1 MTNLPAKGNSDS
13 MDNVAVTRE
22 EFRQDIGEFLEYIAQ
37 ALGNVSGSYTTET
50 IDPTNI
56 VFQGTPNLA
65 TAAVPVGTDDSTRIP
80 STSWVRDLIEGGT
93 LVGDGQINFNAGNG
107 LTSSGDNATANQTGN
122 TTKTFTVQAADTTVS
137 VAAGGI
143 SVNQT
148 TLNGLYVLRSGSA
161 LTGSLTTPERTI
173 TGAVFDL
180 STGPFWT
187 CGNITV
193 PNPTNAVAGMSGLIR
208 VTAAPSGWG
217 ANFSTAPTPTVFPS
231 IIPFYVESATSIRLG
246 QAVGVA

>member
-37 ALGNVSGSYTTET
+37 ALGNVSGTYSTET
-50 IDPTNI
+50 IDPTDVI
-56 VFQGTPNLA
+56 LQGTPTLDA
-65 TAAVPVGTDDSTRIP
+65 GAIPGVADDSGRIP
-80 STSWVRDLIEGGT
+80 STSWVRDLITGGT
-93 LVGDGQINFNAGNG
+93 VVGDGQINFNAGNG
-107 LTSSGDNATANQTGN
+107 LAETGDNATANQTGS
-122 TTKTFTVQAADTTVS
+122 TTKSFSVQAADTSIT

-148 TLNGLYVLRSGSA
+148 NLDGVYARLDGSA
-161 LTGSLTTPERTI
+161 LSGSLTTPERTI
-173 TGAVFDL
+173 TAGSFDL

-208 VTAAPSGWG
+208 VTAAPAAWG
-217 ANFSTAPTPTVFPS
+217 GNFSTAPTPTVFPS

>member
-37 ALGNVSGSYTTET
+37 ALGNVSGTYTTET
-50 IDPTNI
+50 IDPTD
-56 VFQGTPNLA
+56 VVLQGTPNLD
-65 TAAVPVGTDDSTRIP
+65 TGAVPGATDDSTRIP

-93 LVGDGQINFNAGNG
+93 LVGDGQINFDAGNG
-107 LTSSGDNATANQTGN
+107 LAETGDNATANQTGN
-122 TTKTFTVQAADTTVS
+122 TTKTFSVQAADTSIT

-148 TLNGLYVLRSGSA
+148 NLDGVYVRLDGA
-161 LTGSLTTPERTI
+161 ELTGSLTTPERTI
-173 TGAVFDL
+173 SAVAFDL

-187 CGNITV
+187 CGAITV
-193 PNPTNAVAGMSGLIR
+193 PNPTNAVSGMSGLIR
-208 VTAAPSGWG
+208 VTAAPAGWG
-217 ANFSTAPTPTVFPS
+217 GNFSTAPTPTVFPS

>member
-22 EFRQDIGEFLEYIAQ
+22 QFRQDIGEFLEFIAQ
-37 ALGNVSGSYTTET
+37 ALGNVSGTYTTET
-50 IDPTNI
+50 IDPTSVI
-56 VFQGTPNLA
+56 LQGTPTLDANP
-65 TAAVPVGTDDSTRIP
+65 AAADDSLRIP
-80 STSWVRDLIEGGT
+80 STSWVQDYVSTGGGAP
-93 LVGDGQINFNAGNG
+93 GDGQINFNAGNG
-107 LTSSGDNATANQTGN
+107 LTEAGDNATANQTGN
-122 TTKTFTVQAADTTVS
+122 TTKTFTVQAADGTITV
-137 VAAGGI
+137 AGGGI

-148 TLNGLYVLRSGSA
+148 TLDGIYAQVSGGALSGSF
-161 LTGSLTTPERTI
+161 TVPERTI
-173 TGAVFDL
+173 TGVAFDL
-180 STGPFWT
+180 ATGPYWT
-187 CGNITV
+187 CGAITI
-193 PNPTNAVAGMSGLIR
+193 PNPTNAVSGMSGLIR